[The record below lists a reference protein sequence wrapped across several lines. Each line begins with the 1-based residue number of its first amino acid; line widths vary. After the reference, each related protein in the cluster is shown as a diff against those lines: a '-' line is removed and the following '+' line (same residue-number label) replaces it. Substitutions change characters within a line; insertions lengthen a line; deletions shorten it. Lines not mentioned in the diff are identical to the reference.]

1 MQVGD
6 LVRLEKRLQNCNTPQ
21 IGIIKRVVQC
31 WGHRF
36 HILWNDGSE
45 VILGYDDLEVLCK

>member
-45 VILGYDDLEVLCK
+45 VILGYDELEKV